1 MLAPVSVRSLRAWL
15 KDLRMLTSRIAAVA
29 IAVLSLLGAA
39 AVPASAQRYD
49 NRYDRYDNDNDSGNR
64 SGGSGRNVAGQ
75 FDYYAL
81 VLSWSPTHCAST
93 QRDDDTQCNRR
104 DGRRYNFVLHGL
116 WPQYE
121 RGFPGDCQ
129 IGRRPYVPDNVI
141 EDAMDVMPSKPL
153 IIHEYRKH
161 GTCSGMEPSQYF
173 EMGERLFRSIK
184 IPSRY
189 TNPYEQQSVSP
200 EDFIDEF
207 LAENKQ
213 LKRDQIVV
221 SCDGSR
227 NRLKDVRIC
236 LTQKGEPRSCGR
248 NENQRKLCSASSMFV
263 PPVRSS
269 ADARTDGPGAA
280 HKPREYGNRDRGNA
294 PRGGSGSGNRNDDSP
309 LPGPRMDRY
318 DGSL

>member
-1 MLAPVSVRSLRAWL
+1 MLTWRTALFAVSVLL
-15 KDLRMLTSRIAAVA
+15 LLAVA
-29 IAVLSLLGAA
+29 AETV
-39 AVPASAQRYD
+39 SAQRYD
-49 NRYDRYDNDNDSGNR
+49 NRYDRYDRNDNDNR
-64 SGGSGRNVAGQ
+64 SSRGGGRNVAGQ

-93 QRDDDTQCNRR
+93 ERDDDTQCNRR

-121 RGFPGDCQ
+121 RGFPGDCDT
-129 IGRRPYVPDNVI
+129 GRRPYVPERVI
-141 EDAMDVMPSKPL
+141 EDAMDVMPSRPL

-161 GTCSGMEPSQYF
+161 GTCSGLEASRYF

-189 TNPYEQQSVSP
+189 VNPFEEQNVSP
-200 EDFIDEF
+200 EVLIDEF
-207 LAENKQ
+207 LSLNKQ

-227 NRLKDVRIC
+227 NRLQDVRIC
-236 LTQKGEPRSCGR
+236 MTQSGEPRSCGK
-248 NENQRKLCSASSMFV
+248 NENQRKLCSASTMFV

-269 ADARTDGPGAA
+269 GEARTDGPGGG
-280 HKPREYGNRDRGNA
+280 HQPPTYDRRDRGS
-294 PRGGSGSGNRNDDSP
+294 PSGGEYNNDDGP

-318 DGSL
+318 NR